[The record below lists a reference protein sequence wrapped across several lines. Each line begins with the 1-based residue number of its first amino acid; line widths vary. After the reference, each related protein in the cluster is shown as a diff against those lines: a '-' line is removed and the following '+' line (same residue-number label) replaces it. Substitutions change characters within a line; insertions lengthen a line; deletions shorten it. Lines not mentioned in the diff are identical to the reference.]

1 MKLTTFLQL
10 LRINQWYKNLVIYL
24 ALIFSNL
31 LFDGRLFLLTTI
43 GLLSLCLISSTNY
56 IINDIIDKKRDL
68 KHPEKKLRPV
78 ASGKISVKTALF
90 IGAIILSLSLL
101 IAYKISIIF
110 LISIV
115 GLFILTLFYS
125 IYLKNIVLLD
135 IILVSANFVIRA
147 ISGTFI
153 INRILSPWLIL
164 CPFFLALFLIVGKR
178 EADIKILG
186 SNAFKHKEVLK
197 YYTPEINNILMIIS
211 TTLLITSYS
220 LYAFLGEHKNLLL
233 TLPFAIYVILRY
245 LYLIYSGSEIARKPN
260 LIYKD
265 RALMIGI
272 LLWIIAIF
280 FMLYLNFNTYQII
293 YPNLS
298 S

>member
-1 MKLTTFLQL
+1 MKIKTLFDL
-10 LRINQWYKNLVIYL
+10 LRVNQWYKNLVIYL

-31 LFDGRLFLLTTI
+31 LFDGRAFLLTTF
-43 GLLSLCLISSTNY
+43 GLASLCLASSTSY
-56 IINDIIDKKRDL
+56 IINDIIDRKKDRE
-68 KHPEKKLRPV
+68 HPEKKLRPI
-78 ASGKISVKTALF
+78 ASGKIHVKTALF
-90 IGAIILSLSLL
+90 IGAIILLLSLFL
-101 IAYKISIIF
+101 AYKISIIF

-164 CPFFLALFLIVGKR
+164 CPFFLALFLVVGKR

-186 SNAFKHKEVLK
+186 NNAFKHKEVLK

-233 TLPFAIYVILRY
+233 TLPFAMYVILRY
-245 LYLIYSGSEIARKPN
+245 LYLVYSGSEIARKPN

-265 RALMIGI
+265 KELTIGI
-272 LLWIIAIF
+272 LLWIVTIF
-280 FMLYLNFNTYQII
+280 LVLYLNFSTYQII